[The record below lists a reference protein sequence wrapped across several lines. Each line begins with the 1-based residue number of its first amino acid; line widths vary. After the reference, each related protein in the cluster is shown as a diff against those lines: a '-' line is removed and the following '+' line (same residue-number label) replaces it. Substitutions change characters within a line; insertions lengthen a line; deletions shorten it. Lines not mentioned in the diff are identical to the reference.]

1 MNNIILLVFLAALTV
16 SIFSAARYSDASLY
30 INDSSLAYEGLGF
43 GSGGRNNISKTA
55 VADKKLERK
64 IEEYSLKFVKA
75 AFGHDENTLCGM
87 LAKET
92 EYVCSEDGSSFI
104 RYVSGGQHVEGYMA
118 TDKQLEKAKQEW
130 CVMENGGTVVSGM
143 NIYIKGIKSP
153 QHWYIHYR
161 KVFGKWKLYMLEN
174 GV

>member
-1 MNNIILLVFLAALTV
+1 M

-43 GSGGRNNISKTA
+43 GGAGRNGISKTA
-55 VADKKLERK
+55 AADKKLERK
-64 IEEYSLKFVKA
+64 MEEYSLKFVKA
-75 AFGHDENTLCGM
+75 AFKRDESTICGM
-87 LAKET
+87 LSKET
-92 EYVCSEDGSSFI
+92 EYVCSDDGSSFI

-118 TDKQLEKAKQEW
+118 TDKQLAKANQAW
-130 CVMENGGTVVSGM
+130 CIMERGGTVVSGM
-143 NIYIKGIKSP
+143 NVYIKGIKSP
-153 QHWYIHYR
+153 QSWYIHYR